1 MFISRSFLKYFFNIL
16 KLYILKKNYFYINTY
31 IKLQKQFKTN
41 TVLPQKQRCKTN
53 NFDLEQILKPF
64 YKSILILY
72 ELETKFWELEHF
84 IVAFIFFKFSCE
96 SYY

>member
-31 IKLQKQFKTN
+31 IKLQKKFKTN

-72 ELETKFWELEHF
+72 ELETKF
-84 IVAFIFFKFSCE
+84 
-96 SYY
+96 

>member
-16 KLYILKKNYFYINTY
+16 KLYIFLKNYFYINTY
-31 IKLQKQFKTN
+31 IKLQIFFKTN

-72 ELETKFWELEHF
+72 ELETKF
-84 IVAFIFFKFSCE
+84 
-96 SYY
+96 